1 MKKSQVIPERNL
13 KNTTRTIVFSRPLM
27 VIESIGYQG
36 LYRLSR
42 LKNWALSWAASS
54 SKDVGKSFY
63 NRSVGE
69 FLLAD
74 LAADIVTARGKMLR
88 PNKGSIAD
96 NGTFSLESWI
106 EEHSSAVFNVFD
118 CKGNPIIIKKL
129 TASIVDSGVS
139 RNGRLAFC
147 KTNFSAVKN
156 LTEHADKIFLFD
168 LEKGEE
174 LFCVTPEMD
183 IVNSYSFDEVEK
195 LLIAHTKGGR
205 KFIYNEYGVLVT

>member
-1 MKKSQVIPERNL
+1 MKKSPVSSEINSE
-13 KNTTRTIVFSRPLM
+13 KTTRMIVFSRPLI
-27 VIESIGYQG
+27 VIESINYQG

-42 LKNWALSWAASS
+42 LKNWALSWSLPY

-63 NRSVGE
+63 SRGVGE

-74 LAADIVTARGKMLR
+74 LTADIVTARGKMLR

-96 NGTFSLESWI
+96 NGTFSLESWV
-106 EEHSSAVFNVFD
+106 EEQGSAVFNVFD
-118 CKGNPIIIKKL
+118 CKGDPIIIKKL

-139 RNGRLAFC
+139 RNGRFAFC
-147 KTNFSAVKN
+147 KTNFSAVKD
-156 LTEHADKIFLFD
+156 LTGHADKIFLFD
-168 LEKGEE
+168 LEKGAE

-183 IVNSYSFDEVEK
+183 VVNSYSFDEVEK

-205 KFIYNEYGVLVT
+205 KLIYNEDGVLVT